1 VTEEERR
8 EMMRSNWAAQ
18 MASMG
23 YGPDG
28 MALPPSGTKTKDT
41 KPELLSLEDV
51 KAHAGNGLKDGCFW
65 IETRYG
71 SLAPAFL
78 DICVQGEL
86 RVYSPFMHPGSN
98 PDSNM
103 TWWGVEYYG
112 AYWRVWDKRP
122 TADQTERE
130 AWPKI

>member
-1 VTEEERR
+1 MTEEERR
-8 EMMRSNWAAQ
+8 KMMRSNYAAQ

-28 MALPPSGTKTKDT
+28 MALPPSDTKTKAT
-41 KPELLSLEDV
+41 KPKLLSLEDV

-65 IETRYG
+65 LETRYG

-78 DICVQGEL
+78 DICAQGEL
-86 RVYSPFMHPGSN
+86 RVYSPFLHPGSN
-98 PDSNM
+98 SDSNM
-103 TWWGVEYYG
+103 TWWECEHYG
-112 AYWRVWDKRP
+112 TYWRVWDKRP

-130 AWPKI
+130 TWPKI